1 VEILCGKTLV
11 LEESKGESHSRR
23 GLGEITTGLKLK
35 RIVPPSLHTGPDYW
49 SVGFSKVANGCQAAC
64 ASLPGR
70 GCPRDSRLGGDPKTT
85 RDGPSMGAPT
95 EGAWPLSKEEGGRE
109 GRCAFGH
116 GSREITE
123 LATVARHTDQSAG
136 AISAG
141 DVEPDT
147 GRSSQLWGARAMS
160 PPQRLIKS
168 RTRVRLPHSERPA
181 NCWCVS
187 ASTTAFPLHFV
198 FLLWYVPENSLEVWT
213 SSSVV
218 GRPSSSRLL

>member
-1 VEILCGKTLV
+1 MERPSSWKNQRVR
-11 LEESKGESHSRR
+11 ES
-23 GLGEITTGLKLK
+23 LTTGSRGDNHGTEVEKNCSAITSHRTRLL
-35 RIVPPSLHTGPDYW
+35 VCWLFEGSEWMPGQL
-49 SVGFSKVANGCQAAC
+49 AC

-85 RDGPSMGAPT
+85 RDSPSMGAPT

-116 GSREITE
+116 GSCEITE

-181 NCWCVS
+181 SCWCVS
-187 ASTTAFPLHFV
+187 ASTTAYSLHFV
-198 FLLWYVPENSLEVWT
+198 FLLWYVPENSLEIWT
-213 SSSVV
+213 SSSVG